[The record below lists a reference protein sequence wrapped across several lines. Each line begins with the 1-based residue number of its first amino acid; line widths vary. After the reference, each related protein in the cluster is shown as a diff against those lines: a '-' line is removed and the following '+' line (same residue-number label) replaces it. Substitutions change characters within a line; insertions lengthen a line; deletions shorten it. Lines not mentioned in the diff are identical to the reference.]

1 MELSERDTAF
11 LADNHSAAMITTG
24 ADGYPKPV
32 RVGLSV
38 VEGRLWSS
46 GTQDRVRTRRLR
58 TDPRCTLFVFDAKY
72 AWLALETTVTIID
85 GPSAASDNLR
95 LFRQMQG
102 RPTGPLT
109 WFGSE
114 LEEADFLQRMV
125 EEKRVI
131 YEFSPTHSYGL
142 L

>member
-1 MELSERDTAF
+1 MELSERETAF

-32 RVGLSV
+32 RVGLAL

-46 GTQDRVRTRRLR
+46 GTQERVRTRRLR
-58 TDPRCTLFVFDAKY
+58 SDPRCTLFVFDTKY

-85 GPSAASDNLR
+85 GPSVASDNLR

-114 LEEADFLQRMV
+114 LEEAGFLQRMV